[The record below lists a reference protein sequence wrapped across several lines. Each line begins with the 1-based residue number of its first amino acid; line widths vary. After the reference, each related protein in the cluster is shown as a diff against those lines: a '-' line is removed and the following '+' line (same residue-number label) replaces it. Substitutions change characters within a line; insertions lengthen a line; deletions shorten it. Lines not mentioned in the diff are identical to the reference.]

1 MNISESNILLAEF
14 LGYKKASDSYWY
26 KEGKPPLTILL
37 FDTSWDWLMEVVEK
51 IEGLEKPITDNPNLI
66 GKFEIYEIHIQ
77 HRHIKIYAHGEVT
90 KEVVDLRSSDSS
102 TKIEAVYNACVKF
115 VEWYNAQ
122 KWMTTSMRKYL

>member
-51 IEGLEKPITDNPNLI
+51 IFNISLELDSMEMYYNITDSIPN
-66 GKFEIYEIHIQ
+66 IYHAYQ
-77 HRHIKIYAHGEVT
+77 
-90 KEVVDLRSSDSS
+90 S
-102 TKIEAVYNACVKF
+102 CVEF
-115 VEWYNAQ
+115 VKWYNTQ
-122 KWMTTSMRKYL
+122 K